1 MRTIFTQ
8 HIRLCLL
15 ALSFAVSHVDLFA
28 QCNVNEKYDKII
40 SGYHSSVALKTDG
53 VYAVW
58 GSAMKNTG
66 VVTSGDAFSPQDIN
80 VTNYPGLTGTILKAA
95 LGGKNAGAAVDQAIL
110 LTTDGLWAWGI
121 VSNVLSST
129 STPVI
134 KSTAAFGRTYNTAAN
149 GFNTYG
155 LPSSVTP
162 NDVQSMYAAYQTLV
176 IVTKI
181 VSGVGGDVWIL
192 TQTSQA
198 VEGNNGTAA
207 TAGSSKWMHLMK
219 STTAGDYLTNVVAV
233 RGQVSNATY
242 NAFMAQTQAGLVY
255 TWGNS
260 TYLGNNTAGTARTV
274 ATQMT
279 MPTESGNAVI
289 PKLIGVT
296 GGIGTTTTTKNTYYV
311 LSNAGNLYALGHN
324 SQKQCGDFTVT
335 ERLNWVQVQKTATA
349 GDYLTNINFFTCQEH
364 NSSFPAVAAITTTG
378 GLYTWGNNSSGML
391 ARSDNAAV
399 GGTLTAT
406 TTCDPGLTAGV
417 SGTVITA
424 EMGGHTLVYL
434 KEGNNQFCYAGHYV
448 DGSMGDGGTGNNGTS
463 AATTLTLNCSTTPNI
478 PICGYVPV
486 AASTISST
494 IAAAQTTISADGL
507 STTTITVQL
516 KDGLGNNLVSSGGT
530 VIIYTTAGTISVVTD
545 NNNGTYTAV
554 LTSAATEALATLTF
568 TINGTLATGG
578 SSSAAVNFTNGAL
591 ALSWLNIS
599 VYRVSD
605 GVKIDWQT
613 TNEQNVKGFTVER
626 SLNGTDWAVAIAD
639 IPAFNNQGV
648 NTYRQTDIGYITR
661 KTFYRVK
668 QLDMD
673 GRYMYSPVQTVNA
686 DDAAGKII
694 IHPMPV
700 ISGFQLIVPGADKI
714 KEMKLVNI
722 NGSEVRSWKKEQ
734 LVYDIKNLSPGMYV
748 LRIEMSNGDIQT
760 LRLNKQ

>member
-8 HIRLCLL
+8 RIALCLL
-15 ALSFAVSHVDLFA
+15 ALFFAVSHVNLFA

-40 SGYHSSVALKTDG
+40 SGYHSSIALKTDG

-58 GSAMKNTG
+58 GSAMKSTG

-134 KSTAAFGRTYNTAAN
+134 KSTAAFGRTYSTAAN

-155 LPSSVTP
+155 LPTSVTP

-192 TQTSQA
+192 TQTTQA

-207 TAGSSKWMHLMK
+207 TAGSSRWMHVMK

-255 TWGNS
+255 TWGNT
-260 TYLGNNTAGTARTV
+260 TYLGNNTASAARTV

-335 ERLNWVQVQKTATA
+335 ERLNWVQVQKSATA

-364 NSSFPAVAAITTTG
+364 NSSYPAIAAITTTG
-378 GLYTWGNNSSGML
+378 ALYTWGNNSSGML

-399 GGTLTAT
+399 GGTLAAT

-417 SGTVITA
+417 SGIVITA

-478 PICGYVPV
+478 AICGYVPV
-486 AASTISST
+486 AASTTSST

-516 KDGLGNNLVSSGGT
+516 KDGLGNNLTSSGGT

-545 NNNGTYTAV
+545 NNDGTYTAV

-578 SSSAAVNFTNGAL
+578 SSSAGVNFTNAL

-599 VYRVSD
+599 VYRVSE
-605 GVKIDWQT
+605 GVKIYWQT
-613 TNEQNVKGFTVER
+613 TNEQNVKGFIVER
-626 SLNGTDWAVAIAD
+626 SLNGTDWTVAVAD
-639 IPAFNNQGV
+639 IPAFNSQGV
-648 NTYRQTDIGYITR
+648 HTYQQTDKEHIS
-661 KTFYRVK
+661 KKVFYRVK

-673 GRYMYSPVQTVNA
+673 GRSVYSSVQLLNA
-686 DDAAGKII
+686 DDEAGKII
-694 IHPMPV
+694 MHPVPV

-722 NGSEVRSWKKEQ
+722 NGTEVRNWKREQ
-734 LVYDIKNLSPGMYV
+734 AVYDIKSLPAGVYV
-748 LRIEMSNGDIQT
+748 LRIEMVNGDIQT
-760 LRLNKQ
+760 LRFSKQ